1 MPKQNQQKLPQ
12 EPKDNAANL
21 NGDRI
26 KLARPVQRPDQTK
39 DLPKVD
45 GSKDRLVD
53 LNLGEPKD
61 DGNVL
66 DLPGLAAVGLPSSSD
81 SKKTDSKSDP
91 IVDLHLGDKKGDKS
105 DKVAEIPNVVRISA
119 PHHDQHDKVH
129 PSNGKQE
136 HHSTHD
142 PLEGATIR
150 VGKMACIEVSF
161 VTLPKCA
168 LLICT
173 LDRRKATLR
182 QRWTSHWPFSPAA
195 ARRSSR

>member
-12 EPKDNAANL
+12 EPKDKIANL

-26 KLARPVQRPDQTK
+26 KLAKPAERPDQTK

-45 GSKDRLVD
+45 GAKDHLVD
-53 LNLGEPKD
+53 LNLGKPKD

-66 DLPGLAAVGLPSSSD
+66 DLPGLAAIGLPSSSD
-81 SKKTDSKSDP
+81 SKKPDSKSDP

-105 DKVAEIPNVVRISA
+105 DKVVEIPHVVKISA
-119 PHHDQHDKVH
+119 PHHDQHDKALS
-129 PSNGKQE
+129 PSNGKPE

-161 VTLPKCA
+161 VTSLKCA
-168 LLICT
+168 PLICT
-173 LDRRKATLR
+173 LD
-182 QRWTSHWPFSPAA
+182 
-195 ARRSSR
+195 